1 MEIAE
6 MTRRTRLLASTLAGG
21 VLLLSSFLAAVAPV
35 AAANSSDVSP
45 NDPCSAA
52 RATWRAGHTLAEG
65 IALGNCMITDRLT
78 YVSRASGRLP
88 LVKSLSD
95 ADRSALSAI
104 LSTDTSGLT
113 SLQAKLDGETALSA
127 VKSDLVAIVMDYR
140 VYLLAARQ
148 VALVEGS
155 DTVSA
160 AMATLATVNTKLEA
174 RIAAAAAKAKT
185 PLPPRPPS
193 PR

>member
-1 MEIAE
+1 